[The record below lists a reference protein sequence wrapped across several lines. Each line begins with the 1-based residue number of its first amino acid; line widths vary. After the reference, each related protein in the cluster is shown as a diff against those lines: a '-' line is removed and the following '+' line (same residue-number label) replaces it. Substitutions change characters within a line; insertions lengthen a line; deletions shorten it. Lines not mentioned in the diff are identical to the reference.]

1 MPSSFMHMGSG
12 LTQFGSQF
20 VQQGQDGGQYQ
31 FQPLSQLN
39 GNALLQPTQLQKSN
53 SLQQLLRASSPDR
66 GMGSGAGGDAI
77 SNDLVTNQL
86 QQLQQLL
93 QQQQQQPSNM
103 NHMGKHD
110 ACINCLS
117 CVSPCVCE
125 CVCTLSCQCSYV
137 T

>member
-1 MPSSFMHMGSG
+1 MPSSSMQMGSG
-12 LTQFGSQF
+12 LTQFGSQL

-31 FQPLSQLN
+31 FQQLSQLN
-39 GNALLQPTQLQKSN
+39 GNVLLQPTQLQKSN
-53 SLQQLLRASSPDR
+53 SLQQMLRASSPDR

-77 SNDLVTNQL
+77 SNGLLTNQL
-86 QQLQQLL
+86 LQQLL
-93 QQQQQQPSNM
+93 QQQHQQPNNM

-110 ACINCLS
+110 ACIIFLS

-125 CVCTLSCQCSYV
+125 CVCTLSCKCSYA